1 MAERDEESGVK
12 LAQEIRADP
21 ALAELWAKADDALR
35 VSIGLSGSTW
45 VRPKLNEAREI
56 LEIS

>member
-1 MAERDEESGVK
+1 MK